1 MNTKLISHLVTIVII
16 LASFTACN
24 NESKSGFKL
33 MGSLEGIT
41 EGKAILITGG
51 MGNREIPADT
61 MIIKNGSFIFTGR
74 VAEPSLYSLVI
85 EGKRGMISFYAEN
98 SEMTLTGHA
107 DSLAKAIISGGKT
120 QEDANIHAK
129 RVKDLSE
136 KYKINDLQ
144 KELYPRVDSL
154 KVTPEREAEISDI
167 LEKYKEESNQLS
179 VDFIKENPKSY
190 YSAILVG
197 QLTSGKSAAEIEK
210 YINML
215 DPKLATTARVTKMR
229 EQTEEMKKTE
239 VGIDS
244 LITNA
249 HDLTYMVDA
258 NFAGKEHK
266 DVIYL
271 SILSLDNVCALK
283 SDGSVRVIDAKGTKV
298 SEFKTKMTSKA
309 SAIAVDK
316 SDNIYVFGTLMGKKK
331 VESRGTTKEIDAPV
345 GVECVVF
352 NAKGAKVRELKLSD
366 IISATGARVAD
377 GKIIVA
383 DTRTRMIAIYNA
395 ETGEKTSAIEKLRTC
410 CGILDFS
417 IRNNEILVANLGAFR
432 VNGFDYAG
440 KPTISFGQRG
450 NTINDFHGCCN
461 PVSVAFLSNGGIVT
475 VEKDPT
481 RIKVY
486 SKEGAKKVEGIE
498 ELVKGCAYIPMIVD
512 TKDNVYLASKTGGLV
527 KCVIFKL
534 LGEDKK

>member
-1 MNTKLISHLVTIVII
+1 MIGAL
-16 LASFTACN
+16 TACK
-24 NESKSGFKL
+24 NEPKSFSLTGT
-33 MGSLEGIT
+33 LEGIT
-41 EGKAILITGG
+41 DGKAILMSIE
-51 MGNREIPADT
+51 NRETPADT
-61 MIIKNGSFIFTGR
+61 AIIENGKFAFKDTI
-74 VAEPSLYSLVI
+74 AEPSLYYLMI
-85 EGKRGMISFYAEN
+85 EGKRSMTYFYAEN
-98 SEMTLTGHA
+98 AEMTVTGHV
-107 DSLAKAIISGGKT
+107 DSLNNAIFTGGKT
-120 QEDANIHAK
+120 QDDANILK
-129 RVKDLSE
+129 NKTKELYE
-136 KYKINDLQ
+136 KYNLEELQ
-144 KELYPRVDSL
+144 KELYQRVDSL
-154 KVTPEREAEISDI
+154 KATPEREAEITEI
-167 LEKYKEESNQLS
+167 IKRYQEESRQLS
-179 VDFIKENPKSY
+179 ENFIKENPKSY

-197 QLTSGKSAAEIEK
+197 QLTSGKSATEIER
-210 YINML
+210 YISML
-215 DPKLATTARVTKMR
+215 DPKIAATARVTKMR
-229 EQTEEMKKTE
+229 QQTEEMKKTE

-249 HDLTYMVDA
+249 HDLAYMVDA
-258 NFAGKEHK
+258 AFAGKDHQE
-266 DVIYL
+266 VIYL
-271 SILSLDNVCALK
+271 SILSNDNICALK
-283 SDGSVRVIDAKGTKV
+283 SDGSVRIIDAKGTKV

-316 SDNIYVFGTLMGKKK
+316 SDNIYVFGTVMGKKK
-331 VESRGTTKEIDAPV
+331 VEARGKTSEIDAPV

-352 NAKGAKVRELKLSD
+352 NAKGVIVRELKLAD
-366 IISATGARVAD
+366 IISATGARVAE
-377 GKIIVA
+377 GKIMVA

-432 VNGFDYAG
+432 VNGFDYSG

-450 NTINDFHGCCN
+450 NGIDDFHGCCN

-498 ELVKGCAYIPMIVD
+498 ELVKGCAYIPMAVD

-527 KCVIFKL
+527 KCIPTK
-534 LGEDKK
+534 

>member
-1 MNTKLISHLVTIVII
+1 MKTTLFSRCAAIVLLIG
-16 LASFTACN
+16 AFTACN
-24 NESKSGFKL
+24 NEPKSFSLNGT
-33 MGSLEGIT
+33 LEGIT
-41 EGKAILITGG
+41 EGKAIL
-51 MGNREIPADT
+51 MSLENRNIPADT
-61 MIIKNGSFIFTGR
+61 AIIKDGKFTFTDTI
-74 VAEPSLYSLVI
+74 AEPAYYNLMI
-85 EGKRGMISFYAEN
+85 EGKRSMVAFYAEN
-98 SEMTLTGHA
+98 AEMTITGHV
-107 DSLAKAIISGGKT
+107 DSLNNAVITGGKT
-120 QEDANIHAK
+120 QDDANILAN
-129 RVKDLSE
+129 RVKELAE
-136 KYKINDLQ
+136 KYNLEELQ
-144 KELYPRVDSL
+144 KELYQRVDSL
-154 KVTPEREAEISDI
+154 KATPERKAEITAIFD
-167 LEKYKEESNQLS
+167 KYQEESTQLS
-179 VDFIKENPKSY
+179 ENFIKENPKSY

-197 QLTSGKSAAEIEK
+197 RLTSGKSAAEIEK
-210 YINML
+210 YISML
-215 DPKLATTARVTKMR
+215 DPKIAATQRVTKMR
-229 EQTEEMKKTE
+229 EATVELKKTE

-249 HDLTYMVDA
+249 HNLAYTVDA
-258 NFAGKEHK
+258 NFTGKDHQE
-266 DVIYL
+266 VIYL
-271 SILSLDNVCALK
+271 SILSNDNICALK

-298 SEFKTKMTSKA
+298 NEFKTKMTSKA

-316 SDNIYVFGTLMGKKK
+316 SDNIYVFGTVMGKKK
-331 VESRGTTKEIDAPV
+331 VESRGTTREIDAPV

-352 NAKGAKVRELKLSD
+352 NAKGAKVRELKLAD
-366 IISATGARVAD
+366 IISATGARVAE
-377 GKIIVA
+377 GKIMVA

-450 NTINDFHGCCN
+450 NGIDDFHGCCN

-486 SKEGAKKVEGIE
+486 SNEGAKKVEGIE

-512 TKDNVYLASKTGGLV
+512 SKDNVYLASKTGGLV
-527 KCVIFKL
+527 KCIPTK
-534 LGEDKK
+534 